1 MLMNYDAPGV
11 PGYSGGASVGFN
23 GPVMNYDAP
32 GYAGQMSGGLSDERR
47 PLLVAEGEP
56 NFAAAGPR
64 PLVTQPVLMTQALPV
79 PVMNAS
85 VASGGQATATY
96 GPPPMSGGSAYSAP
110 QVSGGFTAPQMQLSG
125 GAPQVSGGFTA
136 PQMQLSGGYAAPQM
150 QVSGG
155 YAAPQ
160 TQVSGGYAAPQTQV
174 SGGYGAPQMQLSGG
188 GAQDGRPQGG
198 MNLLLD
204 PNVIFA
210 TIDRN
215 NDGQITRSE
224 FEAAVVGAEMV
235 VPNYGGRE

>member
-1 MLMNYDAPGV
+1 MGGVGAPGMAMTYDAPGYGGGV
-11 PGYSGGASVGFN
+11 GVGGPGMAMTYDAPGYGGGAV
-23 GPVMNYDAP
+23 VNYDSP
-32 GYAGQMSGGLSDERR
+32 GYAGQMSGGLSDERS
-47 PLLVAEGEP
+47 PLLVAEG
-56 NFAAAGPR
+56 AGPR

-85 VASGGQATATY
+85 VASGAPALATY
-96 GPPPMSGGSAYSAP
+96 GAPPMSGGSAYSAP

-125 GAPQVSGGFTA
+125 GAPQTQVSAGYAA
-136 PQMQLSGGYAAPQM
+136 PQTQFAGGYAAPQM
-150 QVSGG
+150 Q
-155 YAAPQ
+155 
-160 TQVSGGYAAPQTQV
+160 
-174 SGGYGAPQMQLSGG
+174 MSGG
-188 GAQDGRPQGG
+188 GAPEGRPQGG

-235 VPNYGGRE
+235 VPNYGAQ